1 VTTIDSR
8 SIIGQAANQSRL
20 LDHPFYRAW
29 LAGELTKRD
38 LADYAAQYRHIE
50 QILPATLEAIA
61 AKLPTGHARR
71 LVEANLA
78 DEQSRPRP
86 HLELL
91 DDFAAAVGAEAT
103 STPSRGTAH
112 LITTYQNAAQAGPVA
127 ALAVIGAYE
136 VQAAEIAATKAA
148 SLCSQYH
155 LDSAGTQF
163 WDVHA
168 QLEDS
173 HANWTVEAL
182 EELNPPHE
190 DVDRH
195 ATASAAAWWIFL
207 DDREAARQARR
218 AARP

>member
-1 VTTIDSR
+1 VKTIDFRGIISR
-8 SIIGQAANQSRL
+8 AANQSRL

-29 LAGELTKRD
+29 LAGELTRSD

-50 QILPATLEAIA
+50 EILPPALEAIA
-61 AKLPTGHARR
+61 AKLPSGHARR

-78 DEQSRPRP
+78 DERSWPRP

-91 DDFAAAVGAEAT
+91 DDFAAAVGADTT
-103 STPSRGTAH
+103 STPSPGTAR
-112 LITTYQNAAQAGPVA
+112 LIATYRSAPHTAPIAG
-127 ALAVIGAYE
+127 LAVIGAYE

-148 SLCSQYH
+148 SLRSQYD
-155 LDSAGTQF
+155 LDWAGTRF

-182 EELNPPHE
+182 EELNPRHE
-190 DVDRH
+190 DVNRH
-195 ATASAAAWWIFL
+195 ATASAAAWWTFL
-207 DDREAARQARR
+207 DDREASRQG
-218 AARP
+218 